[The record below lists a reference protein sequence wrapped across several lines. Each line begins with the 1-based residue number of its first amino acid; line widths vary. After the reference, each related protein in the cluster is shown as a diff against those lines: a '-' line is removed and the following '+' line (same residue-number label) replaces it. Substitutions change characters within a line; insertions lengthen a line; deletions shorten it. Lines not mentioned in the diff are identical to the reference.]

1 MPMVPTPWKL
11 RPSKPPGKTS
21 LTPRGRNAASAA
33 AAIDERQYRDRNH
46 QQSDK
51 TQHDGAEL
59 VRRGPQRYRVGGVGP
74 NAFHDMSPGPAAMAR
89 ALGVSRRGNAA
100 SSKSSAV
107 VPRESRASSTPGA
120 LGSSL
125 AASGI
130 LDRPLSRVMTLFMGR
145 VRTVAHPRIQTAAPL
160 SERGGW

>member
-21 LTPRGRNAASAA
+21 LTPRGRNAASAS
-33 AAIDERQYRDRNH
+33 AAIDERQYRDRNR

-74 NAFHDMSPGPAAMAR
+74 NAFHEMSPGPAAMAR
-89 ALGVSRRGNAA
+89 ALGVSRRGDAGSSRSPLSCPAKAA
-100 SSKSSAV
+100 SSTL
-107 VPRESRASSTPGA
+107 RR
-120 LGSSL
+120 LGFSL

-130 LDRPLSRVMTLFMGR
+130 LDHPLLRVLTL
-145 VRTVAHPRIQTAAPL
+145 
-160 SERGGW
+160 S

>member
-1 MPMVPTPWKL
+1 MPMAPTPWKL
-11 RPSKPPGKTS
+11 RLWKPPGKTS
-21 LTPRGRNAASAA
+21 LTPRGRNAASAS
-33 AAIDERQYRDRNH
+33 AAIDERQDRDRNH

-51 TQHDGAEL
+51 TQHDRAEL

-89 ALGVSRRGNAA
+89 ALGVSRGVAVGG
-100 SSKSSAV
+100 SKRSAV
-107 VPRESRASSTPGA
+107 MPRESGASSTPRR

-130 LDRPLSRVMTLFMGR
+130 LD
-145 VRTVAHPRIQTAAPL
+145 HP
-160 SERGGW
+160 

>member
-1 MPMVPTPWKL
+1 M
-11 RPSKPPGKTS
+11 RPPPS
-21 LTPRGRNAASAA
+21 
-33 AAIDERQYRDRNH
+33 AAIDERQDRDRNR

-51 TQHDGAEL
+51 TQHDRAEL
-59 VRRGPQRYRVGGVGP
+59 VRRGPQRYRVRGVGP

-89 ALGVSRRGNAA
+89 ALGVSRWGDAA

-130 LDRPLSRVMTLFMGR
+130 LDHPLWRVMTLFMGR
-145 VRTVAHPRIQTAAPL
+145 VRT
-160 SERGGW
+160 

>member
-21 LTPRGRNAASAA
+21 LTPRGRNAASAS
-33 AAIDERQYRDRNH
+33 AAIDERQYRDRNR

-74 NAFHDMSPGPAAMAR
+74 NAFHEMSPGPAAMAR
-89 ALGVSRRGNAA
+89 ALGVSRRGDAG
-100 SSKSSAV
+100 SSRPSAV
-107 VPRESRASSTPGA
+107 VPRESGIEYA
-120 LGSSL
+120 
-125 AASGI
+125 AAS
-130 LDRPLSRVMTLFMGR
+130 RFQ
-145 VRTVAHPRIQTAAPL
+145 PRCLRNTGSPDFEGA
-160 SERGGW
+160 

>member
-21 LTPRGRNAASAA
+21 LTPRGRNPASAS
-33 AAIDERQYRDRNH
+33 AAIDERQYRDRNR

-74 NAFHDMSPGPAAMAR
+74 NAFHEMSPGPAAMAR
-89 ALGVSRRGNAA
+89 ALGVSRRGDAGSSRPPLSCPAKAA
-100 SSKSSAV
+100 SS
-107 VPRESRASSTPGA
+107 
-120 LGSSL
+120 
-125 AASGI
+125 
-130 LDRPLSRVMTLFMGR
+130 TLR
-145 VRTVAHPRIQTAAPL
+145 
-160 SERGGW
+160 